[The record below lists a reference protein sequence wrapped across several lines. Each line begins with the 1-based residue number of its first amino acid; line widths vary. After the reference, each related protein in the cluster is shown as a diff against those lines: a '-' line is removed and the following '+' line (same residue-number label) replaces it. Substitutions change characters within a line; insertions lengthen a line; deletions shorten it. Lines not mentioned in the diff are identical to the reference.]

1 MKERIKSFL
10 ISLKTG
16 AESDFSKCVALE
28 IFGGDLMIQ
37 LLLLLLL
44 LLLPPPSLSLSLFLL
59 CPSIIFMAGYRIFKM
74 TDTTRLN
81 SNQTSFVS
89 FISTVIMIIT
99 IYSYIYI
106 YKVIGVFFRLNCCWR
121 RIAAVLLLQK
131 NQNKMKWK

>member
-37 LLLLLLL
+37 LLLLL

-106 YKVIGVFFRLNCCWR
+106 YIYK
-121 RIAAVLLLQK
+121 
-131 NQNKMKWK
+131 